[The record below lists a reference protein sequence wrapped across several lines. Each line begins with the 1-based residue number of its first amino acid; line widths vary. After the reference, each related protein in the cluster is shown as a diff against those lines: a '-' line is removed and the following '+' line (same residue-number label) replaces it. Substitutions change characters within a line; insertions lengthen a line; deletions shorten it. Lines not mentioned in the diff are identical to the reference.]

1 MQIITYPN
9 PVLRKKLPKFTS
21 FNQPG
26 LKKFINQMSNF
37 MIKEDGVG
45 LAANQIN
52 SEIRVMIANTK
63 NGPTAFFNPRIIKKS
78 LLKPKS
84 EEGCLSFPKIYG
96 TVRRHKKITLEYE
109 DIEGHTQQIQACGL
123 MSVVLQHETDHL
135 NGVLFVDK
143 IKKFTDGRDRLE
155 ELRKTAK
162 ENEIR

>member
-9 PVLRKKLPKFTS
+9 PILRKKLPKFTD
-21 FNQPG
+21 FNQSG

-37 MIKEDGVG
+37 MLKEDGVG
-45 LAANQIN
+45 LAANQVN

-109 DIEGHTQQIQACGL
+109 DISGATQQIQACGL
-123 MSVVLQHETDHL
+123 LSVVLQHETDHL
-135 NGVLFVDK
+135 NGILFVDK
-143 IKKFTDGRDRLE
+143 IKKFTDGQDKLQKLKDSASPE
-155 ELRKTAK
+155 EK
-162 ENEIR
+162 